1 MPASCW
7 ADAAISCAEALVCCV
22 EAETCSDDALDS
34 SATVAT
40 STMSSWTFA
49 ALAAIC
55 CTAAAIES
63 TRALM
68 PSTEAPMR
76 SKASRACSTVAA
88 PCSERSAPASTTKT
102 AWLVSA
108 WISWTRPAIVAAARW
123 ESLANASAT
132 PAGTPDANGVPPA
145 GGGGFLL
152 RGICNQNG
160 QGGQTG
166 GQNGQAGRFGGRG
179 FGGQTVTAV
188 SADSI
193 TVEGPNG
200 PATIKLDADTMINKS
215 SGASVSDIKKG
226 DSVMVAGAF
235 GPGGNTQG
243 GAARSITILP
253 QSAGN

>member
-1 MPASCW
+1 MAEDTHEVEFETYEESWTGRIVIAVVVALALIAGAFFAGKAMAGDSGPATL
-7 ADAAISCAEALVCCV
+7 ADAVQRAQKGDLPCGD
-22 EAETCSDDALDS
+22 T
-34 SATVAT
+34 AT
-40 STMSSWTFA
+40 
-49 ALAAIC
+49 
-55 CTAAAIES
+55 
-63 TRALM
+63 
-68 PSTEAPMR
+68 
-76 SKASRACSTVAA
+76 
-88 PCSERSAPASTTKT
+88 
-102 AWLVSA
+102 
-108 WISWTRPAIVAAARW
+108 
-123 ESLANASAT
+123 ASAT

-160 QGGQTG
+160 QAGGQT
-166 GQNGQAGRFGGRG
+166 GQAGRFGGRG

-200 PATIKLDADTMINKS
+200 TTTIKLDANTTVNKS

-243 GAARSITILP
+243 NGGAARSITILP

>member
-1 MPASCW
+1 MSEDTHDVEYEEYEESWTGRIVIAAVVALALIAGAFLAGKAMAGDSGPATL
-7 ADAAISCAEALVCCV
+7 AEAVQQAQKGDLPCG
-22 EAETCSDDALDS
+22 ET
-34 SATVAT
+34 
-40 STMSSWTFA
+40 
-49 ALAAIC
+49 
-55 CTAAAIES
+55 
-63 TRALM
+63 
-68 PSTEAPMR
+68 
-76 SKASRACSTVAA
+76 
-88 PCSERSAPASTTKT
+88 
-102 AWLVSA
+102 
-108 WISWTRPAIVAAARW
+108 
-123 ESLANASAT
+123 ANASAT

-179 FGGQTVTAV
+179 FGGQTVAAV

-200 PATIKLDADTMINKS
+200 PATIKLDADTTVNKS

-243 GAARSITILP
+243 NGGAARSITILP
-253 QSAGN
+253 QSAGT

>member
-1 MPASCW
+1 VPASCW

-22 EAETCSDDALDS
+22 EAETCSEDALDS
-34 SATVAT
+34 SATV
-40 STMSSWTFA
+40 
-49 ALAAIC
+49 
-55 CTAAAIES
+55 
-63 TRALM
+63 
-68 PSTEAPMR
+68 
-76 SKASRACSTVAA
+76 
-88 PCSERSAPASTTKT
+88 
-102 AWLVSA
+102 
-108 WISWTRPAIVAAARW
+108 
-123 ESLANASAT
+123 
-132 PAGTPDANGVPPA
+132 
-145 GGGGFLL
+145 

>member
-1 MPASCW
+1 MAEDTHEVEFETYEESWTGRIVIAVVVALALIAGAFFAGKAMAGDSGPATL
-7 ADAAISCAEALVCCV
+7 AEAVQQAQKGDLPCG
-22 EAETCSDDALDS
+22 ET
-34 SATVAT
+34 
-40 STMSSWTFA
+40 
-49 ALAAIC
+49 
-55 CTAAAIES
+55 
-63 TRALM
+63 
-68 PSTEAPMR
+68 
-76 SKASRACSTVAA
+76 AS
-88 PCSERSAPASTTKT
+88 
-102 AWLVSA
+102 
-108 WISWTRPAIVAAARW
+108 
-123 ESLANASAT
+123 ASAT

-145 GGGGFLL
+145 GGGAFLL
-152 RGICNQNG
+152 RGLCNQNG

-166 GQNGQAGRFGGRG
+166 LAGRVGGRG

-200 PATIKLDADTMINKS
+200 PTTIKLDADTTVNKS

>member
-1 MPASCW
+1 MAEDNHEMEFETYEENWTGRIVIAAVVALALIAGAFLAGKAMAGDSGPATL
-7 ADAAISCAEALVCCV
+7 AEAVQQAQKGDLPCG
-22 EAETCSDDALDS
+22 ET
-34 SATVAT
+34 
-40 STMSSWTFA
+40 
-49 ALAAIC
+49 
-55 CTAAAIES
+55 
-63 TRALM
+63 
-68 PSTEAPMR
+68 
-76 SKASRACSTVAA
+76 
-88 PCSERSAPASTTKT
+88 
-102 AWLVSA
+102 
-108 WISWTRPAIVAAARW
+108 
-123 ESLANASAT
+123 ANASAT
-132 PAGTPDANGVPPA
+132 PASTPDANGVPPA
-145 GGGGFLL
+145 GGGFLL